1 MQLLKSSLKSNRI
14 ATLAVVLLAMAYVVP
29 ELIGS
34 KQSLQSATNT
44 SGGKTAAKTNARQN
58 QLDLASF
65 DAALSEVSFQLD
77 DIRDGEPVPR
87 FYVDRIPADILELN
101 DVEKRKKTF
110 IKLVLPQVL
119 TVNEGIEVQRERL
132 AGLLEKK
139 AMGAT
144 LNENDRKWLQ
154 QLTIRYSEET
164 VDPKALMEKVD
175 IIPVSIA
182 LAQAVEE
189 SGWGTSRFAR
199 EGNAL
204 FGQRVW
210 STGDG
215 IVPEDRN
222 EDETHEVRAFESIA
236 DSIRSY
242 VHNLNVHP
250 AYEEFREA
258 RARSRA
264 ESSMETNGLQLL
276 DTLHV
281 YSEKGQEYV
290 DNLRTLIQ
298 TNNFQDFEDAIL
310 VPEQLADNRP

>member
-14 ATLAVVLLAMAYVVP
+14 ATLAVILLAMAYVVP
-29 ELIGS
+29 ELIGGKLS
-34 KQSLQSATNT
+34 VQTASDMSSGNTAT
-44 SGGKTAAKTNARQN
+44 KTKARQG
-58 QLDLASF
+58 QFDIASF

-77 DIRDGEPVPR
+77 DIRDGGPVPR
-87 FYVDRIPADILELN
+87 FYVDQIPADILDLS

-119 TVNEGIEVQRERL
+119 SVNEGIEVQRERL
-132 AGLLEKK
+132 TGLLEKK
-139 AMGAT
+139 AIGAS
-144 LNENDRKWLQ
+144 LKENDRKWLQ
-154 QLTIRYSEET
+154 QLALRYREET
-164 VDPKALMEKVD
+164 IDPEALMEKVD
-175 IIPVSIA
+175 KIPVSIA

-210 STGDG
+210 STGGG
-215 IVPEDRN
+215 IVPEDRS
-222 EDETHEVRAFESIA
+222 EDETHEVRAFKSIA
-236 DSIRSY
+236 ESIRSY
-242 VHNLNVHP
+242 AHNLNVHP
-250 AYEEFREA
+250 AYEDFREA
-258 RARSRA
+258 RAWSRT
-264 ESSMETNGLQLL
+264 ESNTETSGLQLI
-276 DTLHV
+276 DTLHG

-310 VPEQLADNRP
+310 MPEQLADNRP